1 MRYLCNDMHY
11 LMDLCLDKMQ
21 VYEKMLNS
29 LLREYKDEKETDV
42 IALCVDIT
50 DATKKHECVE
60 SLYYQAKKNSRLLIT
75 ADTMLLLRHSKLF
88 DWINFICMEE
98 EDNGCYM

>member
-1 MRYLCNDMHY
+1 MKYLCNDMHY

-42 IALCVDIT
+42 IALCVDIV

-75 ADTMLLLRHSKLF
+75 PDTMLLLRHSKLF
-88 DWINFICMEE
+88 DWINFICIEE
-98 EDNGCYM
+98 EDNGSDM